1 MLSAVRTRA
10 LSPRR
15 LCTTAAVGSQH
26 VPAFSLGHR
35 PFGSSLPWL
44 DPATARAMRQGP
56 TAEGRARW
64 WRTRRPRSE
73 YRIQVP
79 IKGGE

>member
-10 LSPRR
+10 LSPRH